1 MIRTLIRWVLAAVA
15 MTVAVKL
22 ANAAGMNGVRIDNFV
37 AGLVCIAVLSLVNA
51 ILKPIV
57 NALACAINL
66 MTFGLFRL
74 VINGIMW
81 LLVSQLDLGLHVTG
95 PLDAIVASIALTVL
109 GWILDLIVPA
119 KSRGD
124 E

>member
-1 MIRTLIRWVLAAVA
+1 
-15 MTVAVKL
+15 
-22 ANAAGMNGVRIDNFV
+22 
-37 AGLVCIAVLSLVNA
+37 
-51 ILKPIV
+51 
-57 NALACAINL
+57 

-95 PLDAIVASIALTVL
+95 LLDAIVASIALTVL

>member
-1 MIRTLIRWVLAAVA
+1 
-15 MTVAVKL
+15 
-22 ANAAGMNGVRIDNFV
+22 
-37 AGLVCIAVLSLVNA
+37 LVNA

-74 VINGIMW
+74 VVNGVMW

-95 PLDAIVASIALTVL
+95 LLDAIVASIALTVL

>member
-1 MIRTLIRWVLAAVA
+1 
-15 MTVAVKL
+15 
-22 ANAAGMNGVRIDNFV
+22 
-37 AGLVCIAVLSLVNA
+37 
-51 ILKPIV
+51 
-57 NALACAINL
+57 

-74 VINGIMW
+74 VVNGVMW

-95 PLDAIVASIALTVL
+95 LLDAIVASIALTVL

>member
-1 MIRTLIRWVLAAVA
+1 

-37 AGLVCIAVLSLVNA
+37 AALVCIAVLSLVNA

-95 PLDAIVASIALTVL
+95 LLDAIVASIALTVL

>member
-1 MIRTLIRWVLAAVA
+1 
-15 MTVAVKL
+15 
-22 ANAAGMNGVRIDNFV
+22 
-37 AGLVCIAVLSLVNA
+37 
-51 ILKPIV
+51 
-57 NALACAINL
+57 

-74 VINGIMW
+74 VVNGVMW

-95 PLDAIVASIALTVL
+95 LLDAIVASIVLTVL

>member
-1 MIRTLIRWVLAAVA
+1 
-15 MTVAVKL
+15 MTVAVKV
-22 ANAAGMNGVRIDNFV
+22 ANSAGMNGVQIDNF
-37 AGLVCIAVLSLVNA
+37 AAALVCIAVLSLVNA

-74 VINGIMW
+74 VVNGVMW

-95 PLDAIVASIALTVL
+95 LLDAIVASIALTVL

>member
-1 MIRTLIRWVLAAVA
+1 MIRTLIRWVFAAIA

-22 ANAAGMNGVRIDNFV
+22 ANNAGMNGVRIDNF
-37 AGLVCIAVLSLVNA
+37 AAALLSIALLTLVNA
-51 ILKPIV
+51 VLRPIV
-57 NALACAINL
+57 NALACAINM

-74 VINGIMW
+74 VINGAMW
-81 LLVSQLDLGLHVTG
+81 MLVSQLNVGLHVQG
-95 PLDAIVASIALTVL
+95 LLDAIVASIALTIL
-109 GWILDLIVPA
+109 GWVLDLIVPA

>member
-1 MIRTLIRWVLAAVA
+1 
-15 MTVAVKL
+15 
-22 ANAAGMNGVRIDNFV
+22 VRIDNF
-37 AGLVCIAVLSLVNA
+37 AAALVCIAVLSLVNA

-74 VINGIMW
+74 VVNGVMW
-81 LLVSQLDLGLHVTG
+81 LLVSQLDLGLHVNG
-95 PLDAIVASIALTVL
+95 LLDAIVASIALTVL

>member
-15 MTVAVKL
+15 MTLAVKL
-22 ANAAGMNGVRIDNFV
+22 ANNAGFTGVRIDNFGAAMV
-37 AGLVCIAVLSLVNA
+37 SIAVLTLVNA
-51 ILKPIV
+51 VLKPIV
-57 NALACAINL
+57 NALACAINM

-74 VINGIMW
+74 VVNGAMW
-81 LLVSQLDLGLHVTG
+81 MVVSGLDVGLHVTS
-95 PLDAIVASIALTVL
+95 LLHAIIASVALSVL
-109 GWILDLIVPA
+109 GWVLDIIVPA